1 MNPHLLKAKNV
12 AEILNV
18 SRPQAFALMKSG
30 EIPTIRF
37 GRCVRVYEEDLEA
50 FIEENSS
57 RPTKNLLAVS
67 ATSKPKQVTP
77 TSNGDH
83 NVT

>member
-1 MNPHLLKAKNV
+1 MKNLLKAKQV
-12 AEILNV
+12 SEILNV
-18 SRPQAFALMKSG
+18 SRSQAFAMMRSG

-37 GRCVRVYEEDLEA
+37 GRCVRVYAEDLEA

-57 RPTKNLLAVS
+57 HSTKNLLAVS
-67 ATSKPKQVTP
+67 ATSKSKQVTP

-83 NVT
+83 HVT